1 MGDDELRR
9 LAVRREHQL
18 QTPLKVRAIERLGR
32 QVEVVVTLGVVERLA
47 HGAGGV
53 GHPLDL
59 VDQPVEG
66 GVHRFHRRLHA
77 YSAHR

>member
-9 LAVRREHQL
+9 FAVRGEHEFQAAL
-18 QTPLKVRAIERLGR
+18 EVRAVERLGR

-66 GVHRFHRRLHA
+66 GVQRFHRRLHA